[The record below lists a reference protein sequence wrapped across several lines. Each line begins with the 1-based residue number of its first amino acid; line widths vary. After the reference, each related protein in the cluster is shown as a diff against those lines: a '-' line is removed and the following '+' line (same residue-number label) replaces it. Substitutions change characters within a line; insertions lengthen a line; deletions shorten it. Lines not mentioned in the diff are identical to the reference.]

1 MAIINEIQ
9 EEEQQ
14 QESKTYDVFLSFRG
28 IDTRLNFTDYL
39 YDALVSENISTFLD
53 EQEVETGEELKPE
66 LTRAI
71 KGSRASIIVLSNN
84 YASSTWCLDELV
96 LILEQRKVSK
106 HIVVPIFYHVE
117 PTHVRKQES
126 SFGEALF
133 KHRQRMEA
141 EKDEEKK
148 SQAARKLELWTAALK
163 EVADLKGK
171 DVYGRIER
179 EFIEEIVKEISSRLD
194 IQMKSKIPH
203 LIGRDGFLYD
213 ILSWLNGGSSDTTEI
228 LTIWGMAGIG
238 KTSLA
243 KHIYV
248 LHRHEFERSSFVE
261 DIERRG
267 QQSSLLLLQ
276 NKLLRDILK
285 KRKIEE
291 DDVQNC
297 TSKIETAL
305 LQKRAF
311 VVLDGVDNFE
321 QNKLLRDILKKRK
334 IEEDDVQNCT
344 SKIETALLQKRAFVV
359 LDGVDNFEQVH
370 VLVGREGFHP
380 GSRIIITTKDGSIT
394 DKALLLIKHPPKHT
408 KLALDGLHSTDS
420 LRLFCWHAFGGYSP
434 KEGYEEDAIRAS
446 KYCGGHPLALKVLGS
461 SLLNEDAD
469 TWSHTFTMLES
480 REFQID
486 NVHKVLRI
494 GFDSLPSDCKEL
506 FKHIACFFVGK
517 ETEVTEAVLKDCGVH
532 PSYGIKKLIERCLL
546 TIGLGKELK
555 MHQLLQDMGRDI
567 VRQESPDKPWKRSRV
582 WNHKESLNILQE
594 DKGTKKIHGLF
605 FDMKMYESSS
615 CGSSSA
621 IDHKFENIDL
631 SMKFGV
637 DPSFNRVLEFSSSS
651 CRNIELSTNAL
662 NKMEKLKLL
671 QLNHVKLN
679 GSFKKFPKG
688 LRGLCMHGFQSE
700 YIPSDLP
707 MEHLVALDMSFSNLK
722 ELWRKPKLL
731 GSLKYLNLSYSKL
744 VTVGGFKELPALER
758 LILARCESLTH
769 VCESIGE
776 CDSLVVLNLSYCT
789 KLIIKNLPISISK
802 LKNLTDLRLDGCGAG
817 VFDKERKRMKLR
829 NVHNKDGVWTN
840 LQVFLSS
847 ITRLV
852 PNSQKLIS
860 LSLPSSLATL
870 SLTDNNI
877 SSESF
882 PVDFSSMSMLKN
894 LYLDCN
900 PIDSIPDCLKSLGR
914 LEVLSVGGCSMLK
927 SVICPSS
934 TIKRLYVDDCDLLE
948 KVTLHQEMLARPLI
962 CCDKSVSLTDIEGI
976 LKIQD
981 LAQVDNK
988 IISSLGWTDIHYVK
1002 DYEVESFNY
1011 LVDFHSKKL
1020 PVKML
1025 YEFGIFTTC
1034 FPGKEVPKWFGHRSN
1049 GSSISFTMPSASA
1062 NKRIE
1067 GINICFVH
1075 AFSVDRLSSSKRI
1088 KVKNITK
1095 GRSWEYHCFMGA
1107 TGYAGEE
1114 IVWLSHW
1121 MFGNNE
1127 LEAGDEVSVTILERG
1142 YEQDREMV
1150 TECGMSLVYSDRDK
1164 ESLDLLSYYKSWK
1177 HIIGRDLSPFEETS
1191 GNYNL
1196 NHIQFCFS
1204 ANIFKGLFYCD
1215 TRFKKSFDNVGLSA
1229 DGFGG
1234 SVVLVDGSGGFVGSW
1249 RAFGV
1254 PLAHLLRQP
1263 IVRVSP
1269 WPAFPTLSINPG
1281 ASESEVKIAFR
1292 QLALKYHPDVC
1303 RVSDCGVQFHQIN
1316 EAYDALGR
1324 AY

>member
-1 MAIINEIQ
+1 MILNFMLIC
-9 EEEQQ
+9 
-14 QESKTYDVFLSFRG
+14 FLSANLQDKFGVKFKEKWAFLIRPMNERMLFKNWLTSLMETVFGVWLGGSYGKKGTTEYSKKNAETGRG

-39 YDALVSENISTFLD
+39 YEALVSENIYTFLD

-71 KGSRASIIVLSNN
+71 KGSRASIIVLSKN

-133 KHRQRMEA
+133 KHKQRMEA
-141 EKDEEKK
+141 EQDEEKK

-171 DVYGRIER
+171 DVNGREK

-194 IQMKSKIPH
+194 IHMKNRIPH
-203 LIGRDGFLYD
+203 LIGRDGFLD
-213 ILSWLNGGSSDTTEI
+213 TIWSWFKGGSSDTTEI

-243 KHIYV
+243 KHIYL

-267 QQSSLLLLQ
+267 QQSSALLLLQ
-276 NKLLRDILK
+276 NKLLGDILK
-285 KRKIEE
+285 KGKIEE

-305 LQKRAF
+305 LHKRTL
-311 VVLDGVDNFE
+311 VVLDGVDNF
-321 QNKLLRDILKKRK
+321 Q
-334 IEEDDVQNCT
+334 
-344 SKIETALLQKRAFVV
+344 
-359 LDGVDNFEQVH
+359 QVH

-408 KLALDGLHSTDS
+408 KLALDGLRSTDS

-446 KYCGGHPLALKVLGS
+446 KYCGGHPLALIVLGS

-480 REFQID
+480 REFQIN

-517 ETEVTEAVLKDCGVH
+517 ETEVTEAILKDCGVH
-532 PSYGIKKLIERCLL
+532 LSYGVKKLIERCLL

-567 VRQESPDKPWKRSRV
+567 VRQESLHEPWNRSRV
-582 WNHKESLNILQE
+582 WNHEESLNILQE
-594 DKGTKKIHGLF
+594 DKGTAKIQGLL
-605 FDMKMYESSS
+605 FDMKMLKKETLL

-621 IDHKFENIDL
+621 TDHEFEDIDL
-631 SMKFGV
+631 NMNFGV
-637 DPSFNRVLEFSSSS
+637 GPLFSTRLEFSSSS
-651 CRNIELSTNAL
+651 SRKIELITNAL
-662 NKMEKLKLL
+662 NRMEKLILL

-679 GSFKKFPKG
+679 GPFKNFPKG

-707 MEHLVALDMSFSNLK
+707 MDHLVALDMSFSDLK
-722 ELWRKPKLL
+722 KLWRKPKLL

-744 VTVGGFKELPALER
+744 VTIGGFKELPALER

-776 CDSLVVLNLSYCT
+776 CGSLVVLNLSYC
-789 KLIIKNLPISISK
+789 SK
-802 LKNLTDLRLDGCGAG
+802 LKNLPIIIRKVKNVKVLTLDGCRAG
-817 VFDKERKRMKLR
+817 VFDKERKRMKLL
-829 NVHNKDGVWTN
+829 NVPNKDGVWTK
-840 LQVFLSS
+840 LQAFFSS
-847 ITRLV
+847 NTRLV

-860 LSLPSSLATL
+860 LSLPSSLVTL

-914 LEVLSVGGCSMLK
+914 LKVLSVGGCSMLK
-927 SVICPSS
+927 LVICPSS
-934 TIKRLYVDDCDLLE
+934 TIKRLYVDGCELLE
-948 KVTLHQEMLARPLI
+948 KVTFYQEMSAPPLI
-962 CCDKSVSLTDIEGI
+962 CCDKVVSLTEIEGI

-981 LAQVDNK
+981 LAQVDNE

-1002 DYEVESFNY
+1002 DYEVMSFNY
-1011 LVDFHSKKL
+1011 LVGLSSSKKL
-1020 PVKML
+1020 PIKMC
-1025 YEFGIFTTC
+1025 YEFGIFSTY

-1049 GSSISFTMPSASA
+1049 GRSISFTMPSASA

-1067 GINICFVH
+1067 GINICLVH
-1075 AFSVDRLSSSKRI
+1075 ALSFVCLSCRKSI

-1095 GRSWEYHCFMGA
+1095 DRSWEYYSCLGA
-1107 TGYAGEE
+1107 KGHFGEE
-1114 IVWLSHW
+1114 GIVWLSHW
-1121 MFGNNE
+1121 MFENNE
-1127 LEAGDEVSVTILERG
+1127 LEAGDQVSVTIENR
-1142 YEQDREMV
+1142 YEYDPEAADQV
-1150 TECGMSLVYSDRDK
+1150 SECGISLVYSDKDK
-1164 ESLDLLSYYKSWK
+1164 EGVDPLSHYKSWK
-1177 HIIGRDLSPFEETS
+1177 HIIGRDLSAFQTTS
-1191 GNYNL
+1191 RNYFLSNWQVSS
-1196 NHIQFCFS
+1196 NRYR
-1204 ANIFKGLFYCD
+1204 FKRLFYSE
-1215 TRFKKSFDNVGLSA
+1215 TRFKKSFDHI
-1229 DGFGG
+1229 
-1234 SVVLVDGSGGFVGSW
+1234 
-1249 RAFGV
+1249 
-1254 PLAHLLRQP
+1254 PLPEYPL
-1263 IVRVSP
+1263 
-1269 WPAFPTLSINPG
+1269 T
-1281 ASESEVKIAFR
+1281 
-1292 QLALKYHPDVC
+1292 
-1303 RVSDCGVQFHQIN
+1303 
-1316 EAYDALGR
+1316 
-1324 AY
+1324 